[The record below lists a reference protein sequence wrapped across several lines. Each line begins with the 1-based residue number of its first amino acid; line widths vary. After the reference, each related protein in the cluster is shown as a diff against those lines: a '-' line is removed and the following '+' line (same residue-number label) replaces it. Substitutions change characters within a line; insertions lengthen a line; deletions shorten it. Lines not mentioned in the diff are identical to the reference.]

1 MQESPYYAYRSHFTT
16 PTVTVGSKPEEGNS
30 SGGIAASADAANM
43 AARTGTLTRPGEEVR
58 GIPQPTPA
66 RTNDPRFKLLEIN
79 PAGRWINLVLKSNV
93 NLTFDVAEYMKY
105 RSERPEGSA
114 PASHQMVP
122 SSGPGITTPSGPGPA
137 PGGMEEGVSGLL
149 WVILS
154 ITNNCPFITSGVCL
168 ADSFVGRP
176 MFTVDVVAHGT
187 GS

>member
-1 MQESPYYAYRSHFTT
+1 MQESPYYAYRAHFTT

-30 SGGIAASADAANM
+30 SGGIVPADAANM
-43 AARTGTLTRPGEEVR
+43 APRTGTLTRPGEEAR

-79 PAGRWINLVLKSNV
+79 P
-93 NLTFDVAEYMKY
+93 AEYMKY

-154 ITNNCPFITSGVCL
+154 ITNNWPIHYVRCL
-168 ADSFVGRP
+168 SADSFVGRP

-187 GS
+187 GP